1 MRFVHG
7 GRREFAVRNN
17 PRGGEFHYKRLIE
30 GVSGTPGNFGLM
42 LSRTFDD
49 FVSPRHRH
57 NFEQVR
63 FQIEGVCDFGRDGQM
78 VPGTMGY
85 FPEGVY
91 YGPQSAA
98 AAALV
103 LVLQFGGPS
112 GAGYMSEDDLQA
124 SVAQLSASGSFAGGV
139 FHRSSGDGRRNQDA
153 YEAAWENFNG
163 RRLEY
168 PPALYQAPTLVADDA
183 VGWQAAGPGV
193 GRKSLGRFEGGT
205 EISRLRLDG
214 GARSEIAG
222 EMVACVLSG
231 DGAVGAEAI
240 AAESSLYLG
249 KDEAAALRAGAG
261 LDLLLIGLPTIGA
274 RGEVLTHAA

>member
-1 MRFVHG
+1 MRVVHG
-7 GRREFAVRNN
+7 GRQEFVVRNN

-30 GVSGTPGNFGLM
+30 GVSGSPGNFGLM

-63 FQIEGVCDFGRDGQM
+63 FQIEGVCDFGRDGEM

-91 YGPQSAA
+91 YGPQSAV

-124 SVAQLSASGSFAGGV
+124 SVAQLSASGSFEGGV

-163 RRLEY
+163 RRMEY

-183 VGWQAAGPGV
+183 VGWQPAGPGV

-222 EMVACVLSG
+222 EMIVFVLSG
-231 DGAVGAEAI
+231 EGAIGAEPI
-240 AAESSLYLG
+240 ATESSLYLG
-249 KDEAAALRAGAG
+249 KGESCALCAGAG
-261 LDLLLIGLPTIGA
+261 LDVLLIGLPTIGA
-274 RGEVLTHAA
+274 RKEVLTHAA